1 MIDPALLRKNPEAAR
16 AGLKNRGGAALPA
29 LEEWL
34 RLDVKNREI
43 LKFVE
48 DGRAKINALSKDIG
62 KAKAAKDE
70 ARAAALMKEVADLK
84 VTLERSVD
92 SNVEPFAHNMNAEI
106 IAEKLRQ
113 AALELPNLP
122 HESVPVG
129 KNEADNPVVRA
140 GRAPEKF
147 DFKPLDHQALGEKLG
162 LLDFASAAKLSGA
175 RFALWRG
182 AGARFMRA
190 ITAFLLDL
198 HAKAGYEEIL
208 PPYLVLPE
216 VMEGTGQLPK
226 FEADLYKTMEDGGEQ
241 SRPLYLIPTAE
252 VPLTNLVRGEILPA
266 EKLPLKMAAY
276 TPCFRQEAGS
286 YGKDVRGLIRNHQF
300 DKVELV
306 WITKPEESLAA
317 LERLTADAEAALTAL
332 EIPHRVIHLCTGDMG
347 FSSRKTYDL
356 EVWMPSESRYREIS
370 SCSDCGDF
378 QARRMGARFR
388 PAPQAAPQFV
398 HTLNGSGVAVG
409 RLFAAILEN
418 FQDKD
423 GRVRVPKALVPF
435 FGADVLS

>member
-1 MIDPALLRKNPEAAR
+1 MIDPALLRKDPAAVR
-16 AGLKNRGGAALPA
+16 AGLERRGGAALPI

-34 RLDVKNREI
+34 RLDARHREI
-43 LKFVE
+43 LKSVE
-48 DGRAKINALSKDIG
+48 ENRAKINALSKEIG

-70 ARAAALMKEVADLK
+70 AKAAALMVEVAK
-84 VTLERSVD
+84 AKAAAGGGE
-92 SNVEPFAHNMNAEI
+92 EGE
-106 IAEKLRQ
+106 AEKVSAALRQ

-122 HESVPVG
+122 HESVPAG
-129 KNEADNPVVRA
+129 KSEADNPVVRT
-140 GRAPEKF
+140 GLAPRTF

-162 LLDFASAAKLSGA
+162 LLDFSAAAKLSGA

-182 AGARFMRA
+182 AGARLIRA

-198 HAKAGYEEIL
+198 HAAAGYEEIH

-226 FEADLYKTMEDGGEQ
+226 FEADLYKTSESSGEQ

-266 EKLPLKMAAY
+266 DKLPLKMTAY

-306 WITKPEESLAA
+306 WVTTPEESLAA
-317 LERLTADAEAALTAL
+317 LERLTADAEAALAAL
-332 EIPHRVIHLCTGDMG
+332 EIPHRIIHLCTGDMG

-356 EVWMPSESRYREIS
+356 EVWMPSEGRYREIS

-378 QARRMGARFR
+378 QARRMNARFR

-418 FQDKD
+418 FQEKD
-423 GRVRVPKALVPF
+423 GRVRLPKVLVPF
-435 FGADVLS
+435 FGADSLS